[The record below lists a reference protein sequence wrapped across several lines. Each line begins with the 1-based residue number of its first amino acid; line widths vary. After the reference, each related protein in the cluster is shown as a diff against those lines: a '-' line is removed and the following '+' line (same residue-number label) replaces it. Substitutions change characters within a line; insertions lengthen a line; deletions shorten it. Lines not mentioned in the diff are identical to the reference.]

1 MSSRVDGHPLARP
14 SAWRLWWS
22 FTWRQA
28 AAMLAATIVFSI
40 VLSALKWL
48 GVPLWLTYGSV
59 PYATFAIFIWSGYE
73 AFRLLLSAYDIR
85 LNGAHHD
92 EQNHR
97 HRR

>member
-1 MSSRVDGHPLARP
+1 MSGTPLARP

-28 AAMLAATIVFSI
+28 LVYSLAASAMW
-40 VLSALKWL
+40 VLFLSLKWA
-48 GVPLWLTYGSV
+48 GVPPDPLLAAYPWLTLAAIV
-59 PYATFAIFIWSGYE
+59 YAGYE
-73 AFRLLLSAYDIR
+73 ASRRLFFIYDIR
-85 LNGAHHD
+85 TQGEHHD

>member
-1 MSSRVDGHPLARP
+1 MSGTPLARP

-28 AAMLAATIVFSI
+28 AVMVLATIALGL
-40 VLSALKWL
+40 VLGALHWL
-48 GVPLWLTYGSV
+48 GMPASYGV
-59 PYATFAIFIWSGYE
+59 DAMPYLTFAILVYSGYE
-73 AFRLLLSAYDIR
+73 SFRRLGSVYDIR
-85 LNGAHHD
+85 LHGGPSD

>member
-1 MSSRVDGHPLARP
+1 MSGTPLVRP
-14 SAWRLWWS
+14 DTWRLWWS

-28 AAMLAATIVFSI
+28 LVMVLSTIALGI

-48 GVPLWLTYGSV
+48 GLPPRMMLDAMPYLTFGIVLYS
-59 PYATFAIFIWSGYE
+59 SYE
-73 AFRLLLSAYDIR
+73 ACRQLFSIYDIR
-85 LNGAHHD
+85 LMGAHSG